1 MNSQAFSLQPFP
13 DTNSPP
19 NLQITGTLAR
29 QAQTLYIRYALSGD
43 LSKIA
48 IAAPSDIP
56 TRQHELW
63 QETCFEFFLGQQD
76 SDRYWEFNLSPSGDW
91 NVYRFD
97 GYRRGM
103 QEETALTKLPFDV
116 EVQPETL
123 SLSLELNLQAIASNE
138 QPLDVAITAVVKSQ
152 KGEVTYWALAHS
164 GSEADFHRRD
174 SFILQV

>member
-19 NLQITGTLAR
+19 NLQITGTLTR
-29 QAQTLYIRYALSGD
+29 QAQRLYIRYALSGD

-48 IAAPSDIP
+48 IAPPSSQP
-56 TRQHELW
+56 TRKHELW

-91 NVYRFD
+91 NMYRFE

-103 QEETALTKLPFDV
+103 QEETAFTVRPFAI
-116 EVQPETL
+116 EAQPATL
-123 SLSLELNLQAIASNE
+123 SLSLELNLAAIVPDE
-138 QPLDVAITAVVKSQ
+138 QPLEVAITAVVKT
-152 KGEVTYWALAHS
+152 KENEVTYWALAHT
-164 GSEADFHRRD
+164 GPEADFHRRD
-174 SFILQV
+174 SFALQI